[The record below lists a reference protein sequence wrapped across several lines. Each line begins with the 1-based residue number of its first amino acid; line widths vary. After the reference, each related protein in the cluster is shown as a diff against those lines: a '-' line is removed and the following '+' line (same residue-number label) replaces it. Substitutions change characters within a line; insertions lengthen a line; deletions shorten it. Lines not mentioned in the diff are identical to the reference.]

1 MISNDTAQMAIPPL
15 PLEQL
20 EMYTT
25 VYVARQVLY
34 NKMREKEILWIF
46 GGRPVKQN
54 IILYSKNKRK
64 TPNVCN

>member
-1 MISNDTAQMAIPPL
+1 MTRHKWLSPPL

-34 NKMREKEILWIF
+34 NKLREKEILWIF
-46 GGRPVKQN
+46 GGRSVKQN
-54 IILYSKNKRK
+54 IRL
-64 TPNVCN
+64 